1 MFGISIVYL
10 TWFNMPLGFE
20 SPQPGPAGWSFLNL
34 RPENVTTKRLVTICK
49 KMQITYNLY
58 DLNIR
63 IYPYIYFVVAIFDGQ

>member
-1 MFGISIVYL
+1 MFGISRLYL
-10 TWFNMPLGFE
+10 TWFNMPLAFE
-20 SPQPGPAGWSFLNL
+20 SLQPGPAGWSSEKKYGRRMFQ
-34 RPENVTTKRLVTICK
+34 RLVTICK